1 MFGLVETNAPDTGN
15 YLNAPEIV
23 EGQMACRTDR
33 SESAEDVANA
43 EAWAEVFKGVLYLL
57 PGEIRASLACRE

>member
-1 MFGLVETNAPDTGN
+1 
-15 YLNAPEIV
+15 
-23 EGQMACRTDR
+23 MACRTDR

-57 PGEIRASLACRE
+57 PGEIRASQACRE